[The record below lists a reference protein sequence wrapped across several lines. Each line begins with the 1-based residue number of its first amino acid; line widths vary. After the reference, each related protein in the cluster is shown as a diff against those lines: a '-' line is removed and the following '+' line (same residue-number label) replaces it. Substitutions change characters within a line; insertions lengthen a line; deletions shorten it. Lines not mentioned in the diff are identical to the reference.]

1 MKIQKNNI
9 MLEEKFLNAIELL
22 RETCNLDS
30 DTIKVLTIKYAC
42 KIAGTCW
49 SDEYRSVLSD
59 IRLKIT
65 QRWTT

>member
-9 MLEEKFLNAIELL
+9 VLEEKFIKAIKLL
-22 RETCNLDS
+22 SETCNLDS
-30 DTIKVLTIKYAC
+30 DTIKTLTIKYAY

-65 QRWTT
+65 R